1 MSNPQNQFVALGL
14 AMALSACAS
23 SSQGTEEPAPPVV
36 GQTTVTVQNN
46 YAADMA
52 IYVVNPVGGRW
63 RIGTVMSSSRA
74 KLVVPPHM
82 LTEPG
87 LQLLTQTIGP
97 GAAFIFPRMAISPPA
112 RLELLLEPNLVYS
125 TIWLR

>member
-1 MSNPQNQFVALGL
+1 MSNPRSRFFTVVFSIALG
-14 AMALSACAS
+14 ACAS
-23 SSQGTEEPAPPVV
+23 SSQVTEEPAQPVV

-63 RIGTVMSSSRA
+63 RIGTVMSASKA
-74 KLVVPPHM
+74 TLVIPPHM

-97 GAAFIFPRMAISPPA
+97 GAAFTFPRMAISSPA
-112 RLELLLEPNLVYS
+112 WLEVLLEPNLVYS